1 MSGPARPPE
10 AAPSP
15 ASEGVTG
22 RGLVEPVGDLIAH
35 ALAEIGVTTVFG
47 VISIHN
53 MPILDAMARHNR
65 IRFVPARSEAGA
77 MNMADAYARVSRS
90 LGVVITSTGTAAG
103 NAAGSQV
110 EALTAGSPVLH
121 ITSQIDRPYMDRD
134 RAAIHDVPRQADML
148 RAISKAYFRVWEG
161 RTAVSMVEAAARA
174 ALTLPRGPV
183 SLEIPIDVQREK
195 IPRPSHVGI
204 GRVLPQ
210 AAEPRLLDALVELV
224 ARARRPMLWLG
235 GGAREAGA
243 AALELVER
251 GFAAVTSTNGRA
263 VVPEMHPRTLGA
275 YNMTPEAQ
283 AIYDR
288 ADLMIVVGSRLRG
301 NETRNN
307 TARLPLP
314 LVQIDADAT
323 QAARNYAVDLFI
335 NADARWTLEGLLKR
349 LPEKLDVDEQFL
361 SDVSAARAQSEEN
374 LAASLG
380 QYRAVADALQS
391 HVARG
396 RHPFVRDV
404 TLSNST
410 FGNRYVHIA
419 APHLGVH
426 ALGGGIGQ
434 GVAMAIG
441 AGLARMPA
449 TTIALLGDGGTMVN
463 LGELATLIDAKI
475 NMVLILMNDRGYG
488 VIRNIQD
495 AQFGG
500 RRHYADLHT
509 PDFKLLAASFGLR
522 YQRVADIDDFSN
534 ALDRALLAGGPQL
547 VEVDMVAIGPFAQSF
562 AGPPAGAAGST

>member
-1 MSGPARPPE
+1 MTSMTAVVPARQTE
-10 AAPSP
+10 TAAP
-15 ASEGVTG
+15 A
-22 RGLVEPVGDLIAH
+22 EPVGDLVAH

-53 MPILDAMARHNR
+53 MPILDAIARQGR
-65 IRFVPARSEAGA
+65 IRFVPARGEAGA
-77 MNMADAYARVSRS
+77 MNMADAHARVSRA

-148 RAISKAYFRVWEG
+148 RAVSKAYFRVWEG
-161 RTAVSMVEAAARA
+161 RTAVAMVEAAARA
-174 ALTLPRGPV
+174 ALTAPRGPV

-195 IPRPSHVGI
+195 APRPRHVGVGPI
-204 GRVLPQ
+204 APL
-210 AAEPRLLDALVELV
+210 AADPKLLDELAQLVR
-224 ARARRPMLWLG
+224 RAKRPMLWLG
-235 GGAREAGA
+235 GGARGAGTPA
-243 AALELVER
+243 RDLAEC
-251 GFAAVTSTNGRA
+251 GFAVVSSGHGRA
-263 VVPEMHPRTLGA
+263 VVGEAHPHTLGA
-275 YNMTPEAQ
+275 FNMTAEAQ

-307 TARLPLP
+307 TARLPRP
-314 LVQIDADAT
+314 LVQIDADAG

-335 NADARWTLEGLLKR
+335 NADAAAALDGLRER
-349 LPEKLDVDEQFL
+349 LPQRLEVDAAFL
-361 SDVSAARAQSEEN
+361 GDIAGARAQSERK
-374 LAASLG
+374 LAAALG
-380 QYRAVADALQS
+380 PYRAVADALQARI
-391 HVARG
+391 ARG
-396 RHPFVRDV
+396 QHPFVRDV

-410 FGNRYVHIA
+410 FGNRYVHLA

-434 GVAMAIG
+434 GIAMAVG
-441 AGLARMPA
+441 AALAGMPA
-449 TTIALLGDGGTMVN
+449 KTVALLGDGGAMVS
-463 LGELATLIDAKI
+463 LGELATVVDTAADI
-475 NMVLILMNDRGYG
+475 VFVLMNDRGYG

-509 PDFKLLAASFGLR
+509 PDFSLLAAALGLPH
-522 YQRVADIDDFSN
+522 QRVSRIEDF
-534 ALDRALLAGGPQL
+534 AAAFERALAARGPEL
-547 VEVDMVAIGPFAQSF
+547 VEVDMAAIGPFAESF
-562 AGPPAGAAGST
+562 AGPPAGAAGSA